1 MTRLN
6 GLAEQLE
13 SGESQDFCVPLF
25 YLDSFDLE
33 WTCWQSSAIHRLK
46 ELTSIHGFLRPETV
60 GARLEFSACH
70 AGWVGLR
77 S

>member
-25 YLDSFDLE
+25 YLNSFDLE

-46 ELTSIHGFLRPETV
+46 ELTSIHGFS
-60 GARLEFSACH
+60 G
-70 AGWVGLR
+70 
-77 S
+77 